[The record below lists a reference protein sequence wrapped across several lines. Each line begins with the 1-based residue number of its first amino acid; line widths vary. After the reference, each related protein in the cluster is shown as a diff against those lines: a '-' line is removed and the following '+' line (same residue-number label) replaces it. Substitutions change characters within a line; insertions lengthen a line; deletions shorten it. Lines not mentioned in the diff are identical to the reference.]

1 MTMPHERTRAVLWTY
16 ELLNDLVNPEKT
28 PGVPDEIRRQARY
41 CLRHFPLPHELH
53 WYAQAD
59 PQTWGKPGEEP

>member
-53 WYAQAD
+53 
-59 PQTWGKPGEEP
+59 